1 MKALALC
8 IILYVLS
15 APSFSGSANVKVTIK
30 IPNAEQSTQAVRLYN
45 YQLNRYQIIRNP
57 FELTREQCLNYL
69 PSDNQPVVKIL
80 DLHISKGRKPYK
92 ALVFTHL
99 ALRA

>member
-8 IILYVLS
+8 LVLYVLS

-30 IPNAEQSTQAVRLYN
+30 IPHAGQQSQAVRLYN
-45 YQLNRYQIIRNP
+45 YELDRYQIVRNP
-57 FELTREQCLNYL
+57 FKLTRKECLDYL
-69 PSDNQPVVKIL
+69 PNDSQKIVKIL

-92 ALVFTHL
+92 ALIFTHL
-99 ALRA
+99 ALRG